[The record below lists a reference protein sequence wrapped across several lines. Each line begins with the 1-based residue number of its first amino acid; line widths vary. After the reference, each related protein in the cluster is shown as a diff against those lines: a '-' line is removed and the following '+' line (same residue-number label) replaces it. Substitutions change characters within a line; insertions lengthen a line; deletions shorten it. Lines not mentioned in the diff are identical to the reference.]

1 MTLDIKVEE
10 IYCLWY
16 EALEK
21 DNNGLPWGPVCT
33 GLVILERLKKAYTLD
48 INDHETP
55 NGAQIKGQMSS
66 PIEKNLI

>member
-33 GLVILERLKKAYTLD
+33 GLVILERLKKA
-48 INDHETP
+48 
-55 NGAQIKGQMSS
+55 
-66 PIEKNLI
+66 